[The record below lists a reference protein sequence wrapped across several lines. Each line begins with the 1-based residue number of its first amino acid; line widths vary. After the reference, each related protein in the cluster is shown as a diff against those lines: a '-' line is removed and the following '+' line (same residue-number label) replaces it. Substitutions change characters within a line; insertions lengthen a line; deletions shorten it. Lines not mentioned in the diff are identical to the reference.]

1 MALAIACLSGTA
13 QAAGYTVTWL
23 GDLSGGTNYSFATGI
38 NDAGT
43 VVGRSLATTGSRGFV
58 WDAASG
64 MTDIGDMQGGH
75 GRSYAHAINNAGQ
88 VAGWA

>member
-1 MALAIACLSGTA
+1 
-13 QAAGYTVTWL
+13 
-23 GDLSGGTNYSFATGI
+23 
-38 NDAGT
+38 
-43 VVGRSLATTGSRGFV
+43 VVGRSFATTGSRGFV

-88 VAGWA
+88 VAAWA